1 MERRTTRREPVKIQ
15 AVLSTLHEDMG
26 ETRKGPPVQV
36 LVEEISGRGA
46 RVRLP
51 LSLRPGTLVQLETPE
66 DLLLGEIIHC
76 RGEQDAFVAGME
88 VDCVLHSAAGVRALM
103 QALLEEGAGPSGGDA
118 AQAHVERHNEHSRQ
132 CRQQNPA

>member
-15 AVLSTLHEDMG
+15 AVLSTLHEDQG

-36 LVEEISGRGA
+36 LLEEISGRGA

-76 RGEQDAFVAGME
+76 RGEQDGFVAGME
-88 VDCVLHSAAGVRALM
+88 VDCVLRAAAGVRALM
-103 QALLEEGAGPSGGDA
+103 RALLEEGAGSSSGHA
-118 AQAHVERHNEHSRQ
+118 PQAHIERHDQHCRQ

>member
-15 AVLSTLHEDMG
+15 AVLSTLHEESG
-26 ETRKGPPVQV
+26 LTRKGRPMEVT
-36 LVEEISGRGA
+36 VEEISGRGA
-46 RVRLP
+46 RLRLP

-76 RGEQDAFVAGME
+76 RGELDGFVAGME
-88 VDCVLHSAAGVRALM
+88 VDCVLHSVTGVRALM
-103 QALLEEGAGPSGGDA
+103 RALLEEGSGSSGGDA
-118 AQAHVERHNEHSRQ
+118 AQSYVKRHDEHGSQ

>member
-15 AVLSTLHEDMG
+15 AVLSTLHEEMG

-36 LVEEISGRGA
+36 TVEEISGRGA

-51 LSLRPGTLVQLETPE
+51 LSLRPGTLVQLETSE

-76 RGEQDAFVAGME
+76 RGEHGGFVAGME

-103 QALLEEGAGPSGGDA
+103 RALLEEGASPSGSDA
-118 AQAHVERHNEHSRQ
+118 AQAHVQRHDEHSRQ